1 MDLGFLTPLE
11 LLSPDERK
19 QLILLAQNNDLLEV
33 INKNIEELRKFEL
46 QISKEL
52 HKKRIEELE
61 ALTKQQQYLINLFK
75 AQI

>member
-1 MDLGFLTPLE
+1 MDLGFLTPFE

-19 QLILLAQNNDLLEV
+19 QLILLAQDNDLLEV
-33 INKNIEELRKFEL
+33 INRNIEELRKFDQ